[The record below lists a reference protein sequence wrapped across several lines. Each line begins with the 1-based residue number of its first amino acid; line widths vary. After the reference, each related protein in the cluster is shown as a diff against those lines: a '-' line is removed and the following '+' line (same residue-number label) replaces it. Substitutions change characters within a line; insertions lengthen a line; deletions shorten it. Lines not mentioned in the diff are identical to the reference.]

1 MGSLLPAAGAWGWAQ
16 VFKSPH
22 FRPHSFK
29 PAGTPPPVPS
39 PSLPKASSSW
49 ASLCGRAAV
58 MKTPTV
64 AVRQQGSLRSRER
77 GVCIAIQEAFL
88 EEAC

>member
-1 MGSLLPAAGAWGWAQ
+1 
-16 VFKSPH
+16 
-22 FRPHSFK
+22 
-29 PAGTPPPVPS
+29 
-39 PSLPKASSSW
+39 
-49 ASLCGRAAV
+49 